1 MIDLKEI
8 IQYIKTNAYHYKT
21 DKSLYNIIVGAKT
34 HQTYFDAC
42 SQQLLSLYHS
52 HPNLKYPSFDRI
64 FNDTDENNN
73 SNSNTL
79 KVSPRYTFESLQQT
93 FQVIQLLT
101 QTISNHQHQ
110 SFSFIPVSQIE
121 KVQKKAKQLY
131 YQILNNND
139 EKLFEKEIYNLFAS
153 INSNNE
159 LSILHYFLQGYEET
173 MYTNQQVGIIELISD
188 EELIRIKMNDLVEM
202 MNQIEDKEKFKI
214 LHKTIILPELSQNA
228 YETYRHLKNDKNMQ
242 EIAVIESVKENTVE
256 DHVLELFIKG
266 YLSNYDLYINQTFYS
281 AFKSFYQNNKEER
294 LKEFKLKFP
303 DHSYFEIKLA
313 IVRFSREE

>member
-8 IQYIKTNAYHYKT
+8 IQYIKTHAYHYKT

-52 HPNLKYPSFDRI
+52 HPNLKYPSFERI
-64 FNDTDENNN
+64 FKDSNVYNNN
-73 SNSNTL
+73 VSKTL
-79 KVSPRYTFESLQQT
+79 KVTPRYTFESIQQT

-110 SFSFIPVSQIE
+110 SLSFIPVSQID
-121 KVQKKAKQLY
+121 KVQRKAKNLY
-131 YQILNNND
+131 YEILNND
-139 EKLFEKEIYNLFAS
+139 EEKLFKEEIYTLFAS
-153 INSNNE
+153 INSYNE

-173 MYTNQQVGIIELISD
+173 MYTNQQVGMIELISE
-188 EELIRIKMNDLVEM
+188 EELIRLKMNDLVEM
-202 MNQIEDKEKFKI
+202 MNQIENKDKFKI

-228 YETYRHLKNDKNMQ
+228 FETYQYLKNDKTMK
-242 EIAVIESVKENTVE
+242 EISVIENVKENTIE

-266 YLSNYDLYINQTFYS
+266 YLSDYHLYINQTFYS
-281 AFKSFYQNNKEER
+281 SFKSFYQNNKEER
-294 LKEFKLKFP
+294 LKVFKSKFP
-303 DHSYFEIKLA
+303 EHSYFDIKLA
-313 IVRFSREE
+313 IVRFSREG